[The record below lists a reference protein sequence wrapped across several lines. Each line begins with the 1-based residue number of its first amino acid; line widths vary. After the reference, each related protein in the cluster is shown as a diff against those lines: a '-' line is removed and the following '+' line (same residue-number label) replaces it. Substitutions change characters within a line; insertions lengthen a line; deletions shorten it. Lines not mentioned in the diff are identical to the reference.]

1 VRRNTR
7 RGKKGGWRVRSYEVI
22 FILDPALG
30 DDGVDAAIAA
40 ASGVVAK
47 EGGEVAEVQKWGK
60 KRLAYEI
67 KKRRDGHYV
76 FLRLRAPV
84 KAVAELERHLN
95 IAEPVLKFLTVLAQA
110 SQRKFGKAKKPAAAP
125 QEPGIHGAGTPDVA
139 MGTPD
144 AAAGPDGGVVSAR
157 RTDAEVQEA

>member
-1 VRRNTR
+1 L
-7 RGKKGGWRVRSYEVI
+7 RSYEVI

-40 ASGVVAK
+40 ASGVVSK

-67 KKRRDGHYV
+67 MKRREGHYV

-84 KAVAELERHLN
+84 KAVAELERHLK
-95 IAEPVLKFLTVLAQA
+95 IAEPVLKYLTVHVPAP
-110 SQRKFGKAKKPAAAP
+110 QRKTAKAKMPAAP
-125 QEPGIHGAGTPDVA
+125 KESGTHGMTV
-139 MGTPD
+139 
-144 AAAGPDGGVVSAR
+144 GVHGEAVGSR
-157 RTDAEVQEA
+157 RLD

>member
-1 VRRNTR
+1 M
-7 RGKKGGWRVRSYEVI
+7 RSYEVI

-40 ASGVVAK
+40 ASGVVTK

-60 KRLAYEI
+60 KRLAYGV
-67 KKRRDGHYV
+67 KKRREGHYV

-95 IAEPVLKFLTVLAQA
+95 IAEPVLKFLTVLVQA
-110 SQRKFGKAKKPAAAP
+110 PRRKFGKAKTPATVP
-125 QEPGIHGAGTPDVA
+125 QEAGTHGVGAHGMAVDAQGDVP
-139 MGTPD
+139 GTHGS
-144 AAAGPDGGVVSAR
+144 AVGPR
-157 RTDAEVQEA
+157 RTGAEVQEA